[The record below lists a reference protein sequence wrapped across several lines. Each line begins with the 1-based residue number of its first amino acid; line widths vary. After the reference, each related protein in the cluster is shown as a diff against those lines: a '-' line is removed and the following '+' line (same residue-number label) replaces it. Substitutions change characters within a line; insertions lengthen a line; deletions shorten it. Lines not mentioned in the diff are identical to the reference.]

1 MTQHYAVA
9 VEKEASQARVIAK
22 PLQLVAAFALGGA
35 IIFGAG
41 FFNTAAV
48 CLTRRRPC
56 RSWPRFTTRRMTHVI
71 RKGFRVTDHVFQ
83 LRAWPCFFDKSFST
97 LC

>member
-48 CLTRRRPC
+48 HNAAHDTRHSQGFPC
-56 RSWPRFTTRRMTHVI
+56 H
-71 RKGFRVTDHVFQ
+71 
-83 LRAWPCFFDKSFST
+83 
-97 LC
+97 